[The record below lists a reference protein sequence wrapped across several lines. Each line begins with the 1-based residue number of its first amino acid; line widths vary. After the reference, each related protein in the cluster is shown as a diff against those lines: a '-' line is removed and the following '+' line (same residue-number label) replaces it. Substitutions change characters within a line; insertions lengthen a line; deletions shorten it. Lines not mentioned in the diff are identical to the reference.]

1 MHTHTLLVESVV
13 PLSKDQLDGLK
24 SMVAPKLSVSVENKI
39 TPDLIGGMRL
49 HFNGKVLDFSLK
61 ARIIDMRS
69 KLS

>member
-1 MHTHTLLVESVV
+1 MQTHTLLVESVV
-13 PLSKDQLDGLK
+13 PLSKDQLDSIK
-24 SMVAPKLSVSVENKI
+24 SMVTSKFSVTVENKI

-61 ARIIDMRS
+61 ARIIDLRS